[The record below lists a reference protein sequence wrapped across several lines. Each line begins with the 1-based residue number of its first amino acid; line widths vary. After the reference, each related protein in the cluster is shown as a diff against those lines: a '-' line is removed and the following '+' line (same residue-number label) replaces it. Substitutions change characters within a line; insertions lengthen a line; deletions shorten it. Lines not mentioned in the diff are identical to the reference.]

1 MQTISSKLLEL
12 LLPMNASEQTIKTI
26 FTIFRSLKDYNE
38 SFLHLIIPSFCRMLN
53 NSQNI
58 ENLPFLRAVIDYIK
72 SILDFESSS
81 LLADLVLQY
90 TSTLVHALLQCHS
103 DREDVAADCRDC
115 IIQLVITFKEHAM
128 IYLPLI
134 NKAFS
139 KAPQRNPLL
148 DRFKIISD
156 KFKEAGDLE
165 DIDVLEESNR
175 RAMSG
180 DAIAGVNPP
189 ASAQKD
195 QTLRDGGGTE
205 QALRNFN
212 SELVKGLFDVSNN
225 ALKEDW
231 EEWLS
236 KTANQLIRNSPSNVL
251 YSCRTFADVNP
262 TICKALFNVS
272 FAMIWSQF
280 NDGQKCFVI
289 QNIEKII
296 AGASKGTQNVP
307 LSVLKMILNL
317 AEFMEHDSQGLQLDI
332 PSLAILAE
340 RCNAHAKAL
349 YYREFEF
356 NFSPDESIESLIAL
370 YSALGQPEAAIGMLD
385 FAKNVLC
392 TRVKESWLE
401 ALGEWEE
408 AFKGYS
414 SFVPQFKE
422 EFHQNMKDKIRCF
435 DALTSWERVI
445 ETSEDLLAQN
455 VDFGDV
461 AQYAARAS
469 IQLGKWDHLE
479 KYTEKMSSR
488 KEDTNY
494 FKSIISMSRK
504 DYNSAK
510 VAIKKSRRFLESF
523 LVGLNR
529 QTYQNNYP
537 KLIRLQILSELE
549 EIISY
554 KEFIENI
561 TPDHNSSDN
570 VEIMYSKARIEA
582 RKRNLL
588 ELWSD
593 RIEGIEKNM
602 SYWLEILSVR
612 NLLFKKSE
620 MMPIMLRF
628 AQLALEKGMPNL
640 CQRIFN
646 ELEDEMTKLD
656 DAQVLFSVNPVGE
669 HAKRIRL
676 LQDSGTSL
684 ENFRKS
690 SEAAQS
696 VIASVGGSNSSNER
710 SKYDL
715 PPEFY
720 LSKFEKMYKMQEL
733 NNEQIYDCI
742 QDFFANI
749 SIPDQLKASYCRKLG
764 TWLSEGSTKAD
775 NPTFKK
781 VIDLFQVS
789 LELDGTQVKTIHQ
802 CALTHYKRAKH
813 LVQEQKKE
821 AALHEKTKGTVP
833 ESLSPDLENLVIQAF
848 VGFIKSIS
856 LGGPEFTE
864 TLQDTLK
871 LLELWFKYGNIP
883 KIRSVL
889 LGSFEKIDILCWL
902 SVVPQLITKLDIPNE
917 EVLEDV
923 LALLEYIGRQYP
935 QSLIFQ
941 LNLAAQSKLERRHR
955 SASKLISKLQKHHPV
970 FVTQAHTISQE
981 LRNVAILFEEEWNE
995 MINEV
1000 IQFAVDGKFDM
1011 VAKIM
1016 LDLHAKIRKPPGS
1029 QNEVLFYQRYGSI
1042 LREAELILEQYLK
1055 YRDPNSMY
1063 QVFDIYIPISTAL
1076 EENIKA
1082 IETVCETLDTDP
1094 LEERLSQ
1101 AAEHQGQQGGHPWT
1115 VRPKQ
1120 TSSLHFWIPRHFGT
1134 HQFEEKASKDENL
1147 RQ

>member
-1 MQTISSKLLEL
+1 M
-12 LLPMNASEQTIKTI
+12 
-26 FTIFRSLKDYNE
+26 
-38 SFLHLIIPSFCRMLN
+38 IIPSFCRMLN
-53 NSQNI
+53 NSHSI
-58 ENLPFLRAVIDYIK
+58 ENGQFLRELIKYIK
-72 SILDFESSS
+72 TILDFESSE
-81 LLADLVLQY
+81 LLPYLVLQY
-90 TSTLVHALLQCHS
+90 ASTLVHALLKCHS
-103 DREDVAADCRDC
+103 DREDVSLECRDC

-134 NKAFS
+134 SKAFS
-139 KAPQRNPLL
+139 KSPTKQGLV
-148 DRFKIISD
+148 DRFKMISD
-156 KFKEAGDLE
+156 KFKETGDLE
-165 DIDVLEESNR
+165 DIDLLEENNKR
-175 RAMSG
+175 GMSG
-180 DAIAGVNPP
+180 ENLHMQSQLQSATRPP
-189 ASAQKD
+189 VE
-195 QTLRDGGGTE
+195 GTE
-205 QALRNFN
+205 QSLRNFN

-231 EEWLS
+231 EEWFS
-236 KTANQLIRNSPSNVL
+236 KTAKELIRNSPSNVL

-272 FAMIWSQF
+272 FAMMWSQF

-370 YSALGQPEAAIGMLD
+370 YSCLGQPEAAIGMLD

-392 TRVKESWLE
+392 TKVKESWLE

-414 SFVPQFKE
+414 SFVPQYKE
-422 EFHQNMKDKIRCF
+422 ELHQNMKDKIRCY

-445 ETSEDLLAQN
+445 ETSEDLLSQK
-455 VDFGDV
+455 VDFSDI
-461 AQYAARAS
+461 AQYAAKAS

-479 KYTEKMSSR
+479 KYAEKMSSR
-488 KEDTNY
+488 KDDPNY
-494 FKSIISMSRK
+494 FKAIISISKKEYSTAR
-504 DYNSAK
+504 
-510 VAIKKSRRFLESF
+510 VAIRKSRRFLESF

-537 KLIRLQILSELE
+537 KLINLQILSELE

-554 KEFIENI
+554 KEFVENA
-561 TPDHNSSDN
+561 TPDPSSSDN
-570 VEIMYSKARIEA
+570 VEIMYSKARIET

-593 RIEGIEKNM
+593 RLEGTEKNM
-602 SYWLEILSVR
+602 SHWLQILSVR

-628 AQLALEKGMPNL
+628 AQLALEKGMPSL

-656 DAQVLFSVNPVGE
+656 DAQVLFFFNNSPE
-669 HAKRIRL
+669 EAQRIRL
-676 LQDSGTSL
+676 LQDSNITV
-684 ENFRKS
+684 EAFRKS

-696 VIASVGGSNSSNER
+696 GFGSIGASSSSTER

-733 NNEQIYDCI
+733 NNDQIYDCI
-742 QDFFANI
+742 QDFFAHVT
-749 SIPDQLKASYCRKLG
+749 IPDQLKASYCRKLG
-764 TWLSEGSTKAD
+764 TWLSEGLTKAD
-775 NPTFKK
+775 TQTFNK
-781 VIDLFQVS
+781 VINLFQIS
-789 LELDGTQVKTIHQ
+789 LELDGGQVKTIHQ
-802 CALTHYKRAKH
+802 CALTYYKRAKY
-813 LVQEQKKE
+813 LVEEQKKDTAAQDKSKPPGAE
-821 AALHEKTKGTVP
+821 AVSA
-833 ESLSPDLENLVIQAF
+833 DLEYLITQAF
-848 VGFIKSIS
+848 IGFIKSIS
-856 LGGPEFTE
+856 LGGSEFTE

-871 LLELWFKYGNIP
+871 MLELWFKYGNIP
-883 KIRSVL
+883 KVRAAL

-917 EVLEDV
+917 EILEDA
-923 LALLEYIGRQYP
+923 LSLLEYIGRQYP

-955 SASKLISKLQKHHPV
+955 SATKLINKLQKHHPI

-995 MINEV
+995 IINEV

-1016 LDLHAKIRKPPGS
+1016 LELHAKIRKPPGS
-1029 QNEVLFYQRYGSI
+1029 QNEILFYQRYGSI
-1042 LREAELILEQYLK
+1042 LREAELLLEQYLK

-1063 QVFDIYIPISTAL
+1063 QVFDIYILISTEL
-1076 EENIKA
+1076 EEKIKA
-1082 IETVCETLDTDP
+1082 IETVDT
-1094 LEERLSQ
+1094 
-1101 AAEHQGQQGGHPWT
+1101 
-1115 VRPKQ
+1115 K
-1120 TSSLHFWIPRHFGT
+1120 
-1134 HQFEEKASKDENL
+1134 
-1147 RQ
+1147 